1 MAQHRTLATFPPAA
15 TGYPHHRALA
25 RLHADGAV
33 VARRGVSPVGVIARE
48 ERCVEIKRHR
58 GVRAL
63 LDLVQFVVCHA

>member
-33 VARRGVSPVGVIARE
+33 VWQISSSSVMRDLYASTAR
-48 ERCVEIKRHR
+48 
-58 GVRAL
+58 
-63 LDLVQFVVCHA
+63 FVTL